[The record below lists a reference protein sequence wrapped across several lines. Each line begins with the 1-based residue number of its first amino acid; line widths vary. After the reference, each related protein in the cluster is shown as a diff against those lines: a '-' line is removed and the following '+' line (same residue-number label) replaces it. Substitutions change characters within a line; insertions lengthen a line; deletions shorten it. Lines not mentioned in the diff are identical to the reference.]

1 MTLMTNIKKYQ
12 NKLKGTPHAWIGRFN
27 IIKLLFISKSTMRLN
42 TILMKTSL
50 FLLFFK
56 TLILNTFER
65 DSGQKM
71 LEEIE

>member
-1 MTLMTNIKKYQ
+1 MTNIKKYQ
-12 NKLKGTPHAWIGRFN
+12 NKLKGTPHAWIGTFN

-56 TLILNTFER
+56 P
-65 DSGQKM
+65 
-71 LEEIE
+71 